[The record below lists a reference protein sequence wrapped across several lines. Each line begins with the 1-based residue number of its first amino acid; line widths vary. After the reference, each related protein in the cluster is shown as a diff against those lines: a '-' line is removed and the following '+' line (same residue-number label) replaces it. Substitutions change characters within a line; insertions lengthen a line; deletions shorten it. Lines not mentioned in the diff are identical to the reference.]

1 MARTGLVE
9 IKINNGEKRFWEGV
23 VNYWELRRRGKE
35 GRKGGASEK
44 VSYKNAEAHCYHLLD
59 QGYLQRDILNAI
71 GGEHEEGETKLP
83 LRIKS
88 AYKRCIIRTTPY
100 FIVVLIS
107 IVGKGSQS

>member
-44 VSYKNAEAHCYHLLD
+44 VRVYEVNRE
-59 QGYLQRDILNAI
+59 
-71 GGEHEEGETKLP
+71 
-83 LRIKS
+83 
-88 AYKRCIIRTTPY
+88 
-100 FIVVLIS
+100 
-107 IVGKGSQS
+107 